1 MRSKIKQFLIYV
13 LQILIF
19 ALLSA
24 VLIYLVIKSDNYQ
37 LMALYVY
44 PAIAFLFWLPSIIF
58 KFKWFRLMYK
68 LAGPDP
74 DPDAPPSVGT
84 TGPRK
89 LRYEDA
95 ARRFPGFVQGL
106 LKFSYI
112 TLVIGIVVALSV
124 CLYTHA
130 F

>member
-44 PAIAFLFWLPSIIF
+44 PAIAFLFWLPGIIF
-58 KFKWFRLMYK
+58 KLKLCRLLYK
-68 LAGPDP
+68 VIEKLPDPEPPSLAGVMG
-74 DPDAPPSVGT
+74 AS
-84 TGPRK
+84 K
-89 LRYEDA
+89 LSYEDA
-95 ARRFPGFVQGL
+95 AKRFPKVVRGL
-106 LKFSYI
+106 LYSSYI
-112 TLVIGIVVALSV
+112 TLVLGIVIVFSV

>member
-13 LQILIF
+13 LQTLIF

-37 LMALYVY
+37 LMALYVC
-44 PAIAFLFWLPSIIF
+44 PAIAFLFWLLGIVF
-58 KFKWFRLMYK
+58 KERLFRIMYK

-74 DPDAPPSVGT
+74 EPPSLMGT
-84 TGPRK
+84 MGVTRIS
-89 LRYEDA
+89 YEDGA
-95 ARRFPGFVQGL
+95 KRFPKMVRGFL
-106 LKFSYI
+106 YFSYI
-112 TLVIGIVVALSV
+112 TLVLGIVIVFSV